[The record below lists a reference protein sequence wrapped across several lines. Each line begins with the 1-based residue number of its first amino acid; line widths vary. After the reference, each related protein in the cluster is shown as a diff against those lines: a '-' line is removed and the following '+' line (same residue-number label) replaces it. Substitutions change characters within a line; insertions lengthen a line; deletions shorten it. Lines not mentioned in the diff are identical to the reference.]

1 MKLLYDLDRWT
12 YTKGLSKFA
21 IPLVILAFPATW
33 AVIIY
38 RYGNSII
45 HIKTKAIRILLFP
58 TYFVLKRLTELLTS
72 IQISER
78 AEIEKGLY
86 IAHMGCIV
94 IGSHARIGKNFSIR
108 QGVTVGGSGRGDKYG
123 YPSIGDNVFVGAGA
137 KIIGKINIGNHCA
150 IGANAVV
157 TKGLPD
163 YSVAVGVPA
172 KIISNNGSYGIFVR
186 E

>member
-1 MKLLYDLDRWT
+1 M
-12 YTKGLSKFA
+12 
-21 IPLVILAFPATW
+21 
-33 AVIIY
+33 
-38 RYGNSII
+38 
-45 HIKTKAIRILLFP
+45 LLFP
-58 TYFVLKRLTELLTS
+58 TYFVLKRFTEILTS

-108 QGVTVGGSGRGDKYG
+108 QGVTVGGSGRGDNYG
-123 YPSIGDNVFVGAGA
+123 YPVIGDNVFVGAGA
-137 KIIGKINIGNHCA
+137 VIIGKINIGDHCA

-157 TKGLPD
+157 TKDLPA

-172 KIISNNGSYGIFVR
+172 KIISKDGSYRIYAR
-186 E
+186 K